1 MLREQEIGEGGGEEQ
16 PGSDASRSEL
26 KTQSRRSRA
35 GRKSGLRGPRGAARN
50 AQPGEVTRSPLRH
63 PSPLVPPHFPAAL
76 SEARAAGA
84 PACVGG
90 RGPAGPAKGWGESLM
105 SCAAH

>member
-26 KTQSRRSRA
+26 KTQSRRPRA

-50 AQPGEVTRSPLRH
+50 AQPGEVTLASPPPLADG
-63 PSPLVPPHFPAAL
+63 PSPLPSRAL
-76 SEARAAGA
+76 RSPGRGA

-90 RGPAGPAKGWGESLM
+90 RGPACPAKGWGESLM

>member
-16 PGSDASRSEL
+16 PGSYASGSEL

-35 GRKSGLRGPRGAARN
+35 GRKSGLRWASGLRTQHAA
-50 AQPGEVTRSPLRH
+50 GEVTLASPPPLAAS
-63 PSPLVPPHFPAAL
+63 PSPLPSGAPRSPG
-76 SEARAAGA
+76 RGA

-90 RGPAGPAKGWGESLM
+90 RGPAGPAKSWRESLM